1 MSEQYKAVSA
11 RLHDLEWL
19 RNSVTHRIIKDRE
32 IHFGQPPILVCLLEN
47 GTCTQNELAKTLNVS
62 PASVAVSL
70 KRLQKSGLVEKV
82 ADQADL
88 RCNRISLT
96 EKGRREIEY
105 VHKCFDEIDN
115 TLFAGFSEAELSAL
129 CGYLDRLCKNLSADI
144 PSDKPSLCLM
154 QENLCKGGD
163 ASHGEA
169 D

>member
-1 MSEQYKAVSA
+1 MSAQYKEISK

-19 RNSVTHRIIKDRE
+19 RNFAIHRVIKDSE
-32 IHFGQPPILVCLLEN
+32 VHFGQPPILVCLLEN

-70 KRLQKSGLVEKV
+70 KRLQKNGLVEKV
-82 ADQADL
+82 VDETDL

-96 EKGRREIEY
+96 EKGRREIEHI
-105 VHKCFDEIDN
+105 HKCFDEIDDA
-115 TLFAGFSEAELSAL
+115 LFAGFSEAELSAL

-144 PSDKPSLCLM
+144 PPDKLRLCLM
-154 QENLCKGGD
+154 KEELCKGGD
-163 ASHGEA
+163 ASYGEA